1 MLYPVYTKI
10 EKNSRYT
17 GIIFLNHNDDLIA
30 KVKSTPIFVQVEF
43 TFANTR

>member
-1 MLYPVYTKI
+1 M
-10 EKNSRYT
+10 
-17 GIIFLNHNDDLIA
+17 DLIA

>member
-17 GIIFLNHNDDLIA
+17 GIIFLNHNDALTQYLLI
-30 KVKSTPIFVQVEF
+30 VIL
-43 TFANTR
+43 